1 MVRDLGIG
9 RGSVAHLAG
18 GAGGAVGEGPRHRA
32 VPDHHDR
39 DDDDHRA
46 VMNDDDNDVLPVYGD
61 DHQVPHRG
69 VARQVVDGQPG
80 VAQVAGK
87 RPLLQKG

>member
-1 MVRDLGIG
+1 M
-9 RGSVAHLAG
+9 AHLAG
-18 GAGGAVGEGPRHRA
+18 GAGGAVGEGPRHGT
-32 VPDHHDR
+32 VPDHHDS
-39 DDDDHRA
+39 D
-46 VMNDDDNDVLPVYGD
+46 DDDNDVLPVYGD

>member
-1 MVRDLGIG
+1 M
-9 RGSVAHLAG
+9 AHLAG
-18 GAGGAVGEGPRHRA
+18 GAGGAVGEGPRHGA
-32 VPDHHDR
+32 VPDHHDSDDNDDN
-39 DDDDHRA
+39 DDDD
-46 VMNDDDNDVLPVYGD
+46 DDDNDVLPVYGD
-61 DHQVPHRG
+61 DHKVPHRG

>member
-1 MVRDLGIG
+1 M
-9 RGSVAHLAG
+9 AHLAG
-18 GAGGAVGEGPRHRA
+18 GAGGAVGEGPRHGA
-32 VPDHHDR
+32 VPDHHDNNDN
-39 DDDDHRA
+39 DDDD
-46 VMNDDDNDVLPVYGD
+46 DDEDDVLPVYGD

-87 RPLLQKG
+87 RPLLQNG

>member
-1 MVRDLGIG
+1 MVRDLRIG

-39 DDDDHRA
+39 DD
-46 VMNDDDNDVLPVYGD
+46 NDDDDDNDNDVLPVYGD

>member
-1 MVRDLGIG
+1 M
-9 RGSVAHLAG
+9 AHLAG
-18 GAGGAVGEGPRHRA
+18 GAGGAVGEGSRHGA
-32 VPDHHDR
+32 VPDHHDS
-39 DDDDHRA
+39 DDD
-46 VMNDDDNDVLPVYGD
+46 DDDNDDDDDDDNNYVLPVYGD

>member
-1 MVRDLGIG
+1 M
-9 RGSVAHLAG
+9 AHLAG
-18 GAGGAVGEGPRHRA
+18 GAGGAVGEGSCHRA

-39 DDDDHRA
+39 DDDD
-46 VMNDDDNDVLPVYGD
+46 NDDDDNDVLPVDGD

-69 VARQVVDGQPG
+69 IARQVVDGQPG